1 MNTFLQATSGF
12 QPLRWS
18 LAFWSFPSISAGDNP
33 KPSSSLWNL
42 SKEWCPVQTNN
53 SKVIWGSL
61 HWQKTTDTDGEHHL
75 LRKSLKDI
83 LTSECCTSTSPHRSF
98 LQQQRGI
105 GSGNKLL
112 HNQRDFSM
120 ESLEDRDQT
129 CLGNWSFIDDWVQ
142 LRHWHMLWLRQYDA
156 NNRSDLGKP
165 MTLSRSYSPKIKL
178 AKIANDKLLFHSPRF
193 SWILRR

>member
-1 MNTFLQATSGF
+1 MNTFLQAMSGF

-18 LAFWSFPSISAGDNP
+18 LAFWSFPLISVGDNP

-42 SKEWCPVQTNN
+42 PKEWWTIAKWSGGGRYTNKRERTRTGSITYFVNLWKTSWPVNVAHPQVLTGASCSSKEESARATN
-53 SKVIWGSL
+53 
-61 HWQKTTDTDGEHHL
+61 
-75 LRKSLKDI
+75 
-83 LTSECCTSTSPHRSF
+83 CCTTSVTLAWKVWKAEIKHV
-98 LQQQRGI
+98 
-105 GSGNKLL
+105 
-112 HNQRDFSM
+112 
-120 ESLEDRDQT
+120 
-129 CLGNWSFIDDWVQ
+129 LGNWCFSDDWVQ

-178 AKIANDKLLFHSPRF
+178 AKIANDKPLFHSPRF